1 MPSFKAPLRDM
12 QFVYHELMADEG
24 LGKLPG
30 MDEFTP
36 DLADA
41 VLEEASKICE
51 TLLFPLNRPADE
63 EGCHFE
69 NKEVKTAR
77 GFKEAYAQYVDGG
90 WSALTAHT
98 KHGGQ
103 GLPTM
108 FYVLICE
115 MLCASNLSFALYS
128 ELTHGAYKAIDRF
141 GNDEVK
147 TIFLPSLAEGR
158 WSGTMCLT
166 EPQCGTDLGL
176 VRTKAV
182 PQADGS
188 FQLSGTKIFISC
200 GEHDLTENIVHLVL
214 ARAADA
220 PPGIKGISL
229 FLVPKFLVNSDGSL
243 GQRNDI
249 YCGSIEHKMG
259 IKASSTCTLN
269 LENATG
275 YLVGTLNKGMRAM
288 FVMMNGARIGCGIQ
302 GLGLGEIAY
311 QNAVEYARERLQGRA
326 LTGAKFPDKKA
337 DPIIVHPD
345 VRRMLLTM
353 RAFTEG
359 GRAMCVWVASYMDKA
374 DRETDPA
381 KRQEAEDF
389 AALMTP
395 IVKAFF
401 TDLGTEVTNLGM
413 QVYGGHGY
421 IRENGMEQ
429 YARDARIAQLYEGTN
444 GIQALDLVGR
454 KLPMHTGRLLRG
466 FFHQLDGYID
476 KKQSDKQLEAFVSP
490 LDKSFRRLQKATL
503 AIAQKGLINP
513 NDAGAAAVE
522 YLRLFGLVAMAFM
535 WTRMA
540 QIALTKQGGP
550 ESRFYKA
557 KIDTARFF
565 MEHLLPQTG
574 GLFASIMA
582 GSDSIMGFEDEAF

>member
-1 MPSFKAPLRDM
+1 M